1 MNHEETIKKEEDK
14 PVMKSRSRSRSR
26 SRTREDDDKVNE
38 YSYKVNEKHHDSW
51 IRKGLVVK
59 ILNKAVGN
67 GM

>member
-1 MNHEETIKKEEDK
+1 
-14 PVMKSRSRSRSR
+14 MKSRSRSR

-59 ILNKAVGN
+59 VLNKAVGN

>member
-14 PVMKSRSRSRSR
+14 PIMNSRSRSR

-38 YSYKVNEKHHDSW
+38 YSYKVTEKHRDSW